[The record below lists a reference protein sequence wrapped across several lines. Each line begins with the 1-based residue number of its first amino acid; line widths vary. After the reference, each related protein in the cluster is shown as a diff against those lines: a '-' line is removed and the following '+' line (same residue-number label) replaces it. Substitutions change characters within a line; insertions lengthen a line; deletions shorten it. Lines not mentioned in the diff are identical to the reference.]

1 MDELNDDQKINSI
14 IKRIDDLSLKCTNK
28 DEFILQLKSI
38 LSNDE
43 YMYHTSEESFIFI
56 YSYMYKHR
64 HYLFDL
70 NYIDIIQVIINE
82 SVHSIDRL
90 KEKHTSSIYL
100 RNIAIQIITETI
112 DKLIHHLHS
121 L

>member
-1 MDELNDDQKINSI
+1 MDHLIDDQKIDSI
-14 IKRIDDLSLKCTNK
+14 IKRIDDLSLECTNK

-43 YMYHTSEESFIFI
+43 YIYDTSEESLIFI
-56 YSYMYKHR
+56 YSYIYKHR
-64 HYLFDL
+64 KYLFEL
-70 NYIDIIQVIINE
+70 NYIDMLQIIINE
-82 SVHSIDRL
+82 SVHGIDSL

-100 RNIAIQIITETI
+100 RNIAIQIITETT
-112 DKLIHHLHS
+112 DELIHHLRS